1 MSSHWLNARSDQSA
15 ARCHRMSSHRGL
27 PVALDKGHCQLG
39 FAGRSSSLAGIS
51 HRLRT
56 KAKAE
61 GMEQAKASRDRI
73 ACVRWEAQQASA
85 IVRQIPGRHRPL
97 DLECNRA
104 NIALIEQSA
113 NASPANSGQP
123 PVSSRNTLRHCQHSQ
138 AASKDHGPRPQPS
151 APAPHPMPK
160 RASRAHN
167 EHPQTALVVR
177 HHAKGRSHARG
188 HSARP
193 QPPPTTPG
201 SARTSPKPPPAG
213 RSSPTM
219 GVGAG

>member
-1 MSSHWLNARSDQSA
+1 
-15 ARCHRMSSHRGL
+15 MSSHRGL
-27 PVALDKGHCQLG
+27 PVALDKGPCQLG
-39 FAGRSSSLAGIS
+39 FAGHSSSLAGIS

-73 ACVRWEAQQASA
+73 ACSRWEAQQASA

-151 APAPHPMPK
+151 APARIRCPNGQVERTTSTHKRLLWSDTMPK
-160 RASRAHN
+160 AAHTHADIQRALN
-167 EHPQTALVVR
+167 LPQQRLDLPEPR
-177 HHAKGRSHARG
+177 RSHR
-188 HSARP
+188 
-193 QPPPTTPG
+193 
-201 SARTSPKPPPAG
+201 PPAAQAQRWAWALAEG
-213 RSSPTM
+213 NDRD
-219 GVGAG
+219 G